1 VVLSTV
7 PMVVLYTLG
16 RRQLVSGLSEGF
28 TK

>member
-7 PMVVLYTLG
+7 PIIVLYAFG

-28 TK
+28 SK